1 MSENSAVPQLD
12 SFVPDAVI
20 PAGTLPPLRYRDL
33 PESIPLRKMLG
44 PSIILAGLALGSG
57 EFVLWPYITYKAQ
70 FVFFWA
76 CLLGVLTQYFLNMEI
91 TRWALAT
98 GESAITGFIRLNK
111 HWAWIFLLLNVIPW
125 MIPAWAT
132 GAAELFSWM
141 VWEPQLVFDE
151 AKQTLVIETTSGGYQ
166 TWIAIAGMFG
176 CGIILT
182 AGPVIYETVERIQI
196 VLVSIVI
203 LLIVVLAFWLVR
215 WESVVA
221 LFSSTLTFGFPDFF
235 PDQASTGLDPVLL
248 LGALAFA
255 GAGGTTNLGQSNY
268 IKDKGYGMGVHVGR
282 ITSPITGQ
290 VESVTEI
297 GFHFPAT
304 EENSRRW
311 RQWWKSAC
319 WEHSLSFLA
328 TCVFCLV
335 LLALISHSVFYEN
348 EVLRAGM
355 EQYGKGMDF
364 VLGEAN
370 EVGNTI
376 SPMARNVFLFMGI
389 VILLTTEFGVLDAA
403 SRISTDV
410 VKVAWLRENKFWSE
424 SRLYYAFLWGSIF
437 VGSGILMLATV
448 GIDVSAL
455 QLFKLTAAMNGGVM
469 FLYCFLLLYMN
480 RFKLPASVRINWWRS
495 IIMVWAVL
503 FFGAFAIW
511 AAVATIS
518 KIWAD
523 LFG

>member
-1 MSENSAVPQLD
+1 MSENSAAVTPELL
-12 SFVPDAVI
+12 VPDDVI

-33 PESIPLRKMLG
+33 PDAVPLRKMLG

-76 CLLGVLTQYFLNMEI
+76 CLLGVLTQYFMNMEI

-98 GESAITGFIRLNK
+98 GESAITGFVRLNK
-111 HWAWIFLLLNVIPW
+111 HWAWVFLLLNVIPW

-132 GAAELFSWM
+132 GAAQLVSWL
-141 VWEPQLVFDE
+141 VWEPEMVFNE
-151 AKQTLVIETTSGGYQ
+151 VTQTYAIANERNITL
-166 TWIAIAGMFG
+166 IAILGMFG

-182 AGPVIYETVERIQI
+182 AGPVIYETVERIQV
-196 VLVSIVI
+196 VLVSTVI
-203 LLIVVLAFWLVR
+203 LLIVVLAVWLVR
-215 WESVVA
+215 PESVVA
-221 LFSSTLTFGFPDFF
+221 LFSSTLTFGYPNFVPD
-235 PDQASTGLDPVLL
+235 ASSGLNPVVL

-268 IKDKGYGMGVHVGR
+268 IKDKGYGMGAHVGR

-297 GFHFPAT
+297 GFHFPDT
-304 EENSRRW
+304 EENWIRW

-328 TCVFCLV
+328 TCIFCLV
-335 LLALISHSVFYEN
+335 LLALISHSVFYEHDVVRTGA
-348 EVLRAGM
+348 EEYGSGM
-355 EQYGKGMDF
+355 NF

-370 EVGNTI
+370 EVGSTI
-376 SPMARNVFLFMGI
+376 SPLARSVFLVMGI

-403 SRISTDV
+403 SRISTDI
-410 VKVAWLRENKFWSE
+410 VKVAWLRENASWNE
-424 SRLYYAFLWGSIF
+424 SRLYYTFLWGSIL
-437 VGSGILMLATV
+437 VGSGILLLSTV
-448 GIDVSAL
+448 GIDVSAF

-469 FLYCFLLLYMN
+469 FLYSALLLYVN
-480 RFKLPASVRINWWRS
+480 RWKLPSGVRINWWRA

-511 AAVATIS
+511 AGVSSIAGM
-518 KIWAD
+518 
-523 LFG
+523 FG

>member
-1 MSENSAVPQLD
+1 MSENSPDTEPD
-12 SFVPDAVI
+12 SLVPDDVI

-33 PESIPLRKMLG
+33 PDSIPLRKMLG

-57 EFVLWPYITYKAQ
+57 EFVLWPYITYKSQ

-98 GESAITGFIRLNK
+98 GESAITGFVRLNR
-111 HWAWIFLLLNVIPW
+111 HWAWVFLLLNVIPW

-132 GAAELFSWM
+132 GAAQLISWM
-141 VWEPQLVFDE
+141 VWEPEMVFNE
-151 AKQTLVIETTSGGYQ
+151 VTQTYAIANEQYVI
-166 TWIAIAGMFG
+166 WIAIAGMFG
-176 CGIILT
+176 CGLILT

-196 VLVSIVI
+196 VLVSSII
-203 LLIVVLAFWLVR
+203 LLIVVLAVWLVR

-221 LFSSTLTFGFPDFF
+221 LFSSTLTFGFPDFV
-235 PDQASTGLDPVLL
+235 PDRASTGLDPVLL

-268 IKDKGYGMGVHVGR
+268 IKDKGYGMGAHVGR

-290 VESVTEI
+290 VEAVTEI
-297 GFHFPAT
+297 GFHFRDTP
-304 EENSRRW
+304 ENWTRW
-311 RQWWKSAC
+311 RQWWKSAS

-348 EVLRAGM
+348 DTLRAGA
-355 EQYGKGMDF
+355 EQYGAKMNF
-364 VLGEAN
+364 VLGEAD
-370 EVGNTI
+370 EVGRTI
-376 SPMARNVFLFMGI
+376 SPVARTVFLFMGI
-389 VILLTTEFGVLDAA
+389 VILLTTEFGVLDVA

-410 VKVAWLRENKFWSE
+410 VKVAWLRGSTFWSE

-437 VGSGILMLATV
+437 VGSGILLLGTV
-448 GIDVSAL
+448 GIDVSAF
-455 QLFKLTAAMNGGVM
+455 QLFKMTAAMNGGVM
-469 FLYCFLLLYMN
+469 FLYCALLLYMN
-480 RFKLPASVRINWWRS
+480 RFKLPSGVRINWWRA

-503 FFGAFAIW
+503 FFGSFALW
-511 AAVATIS
+511 AAVSTIATM
-518 KIWAD
+518 
-523 LFG
+523 FGK

>member
-1 MSENSAVPQLD
+1 
-12 SFVPDAVI
+12 
-20 PAGTLPPLRYRDL
+20 
-33 PESIPLRKMLG
+33 
-44 PSIILAGLALGSG
+44 
-57 EFVLWPYITYKAQ
+57 
-70 FVFFWA
+70 
-76 CLLGVLTQYFLNMEI
+76 MEI

-111 HWAWIFLLLNVIPW
+111 HWAWVFLLLNVIPW

-221 LFSSTLTFGFPDFF
+221 LFSSTLIFGFPDFF

>member
-1 MSENSAVPQLD
+1 
-12 SFVPDAVI
+12 
-20 PAGTLPPLRYRDL
+20 
-33 PESIPLRKMLG
+33 MLG

>member
-12 SFVPDAVI
+12 SFVPDEVI

-111 HWAWIFLLLNVIPW
+111 HWAWVFLLLNVIPW

-221 LFSSTLTFGFPDFF
+221 LFSSTLIFGFPDFF